1 MNTGNGIKAL
11 TIIHKVLLAGQ
22 VLFTVVSFFLVSAK
36 MLDPVPEELDR
47 IFQVI
52 ALVLS
57 AAGFFVGA
65 TLFKNKILMLRNM
78 EAGAKEKF
86 SLYRAACIFQW
97 ALMEAPC
104 LFCIVCF
111 FLTGNYAFV
120 ALASVLIL
128 LFAMQAP
135 SKVKIGFHLGLHDD
149 ELEDL

>member
-1 MNTGNGIKAL
+1 MNKGSGIKAL
-11 TIIHKVLLAGQ
+11 TIIHKVLLVGQ
-22 VLFTVVSFFLVSAK
+22 ILFIAICIFLVSAK
-36 MLDPVPEELDR
+36 MINPVPEELDR
-47 IFQVI
+47 IFQVT

-65 TLFKNKILMLRNM
+65 TLLKKKILLLRNM
-78 EAGAKEKF
+78 DADAKEKF
-86 SLYRAACIFQW
+86 TLYRAACIFQW
-97 ALMEAPC
+97 ALMEGPC

-135 SKVKIGFHLGLHDD
+135 SKVKIAFHLGLRGD
-149 ELEDL
+149 ELDDL

>member
-1 MNTGNGIKAL
+1 MIE
-11 TIIHKVLLAGQ
+11 
-22 VLFTVVSFFLVSAK
+22 
-36 MLDPVPEELDR
+36 PVPEELDR

-57 AAGFFVGA
+57 AAGFFAGA

-78 EAGAKEKF
+78 EADAKEKF
-86 SLYRAACIFQW
+86 ALYKGACVFQW

-135 SKVKIGFHLGLHDD
+135 SKVKISFHLGLGEE

>member
-1 MNTGNGIKAL
+1 MNNGSGIKAL
-11 TIIHKVLLAGQ
+11 TIIHKVLLVGQ
-22 VLFTVVSFFLVSAK
+22 ILFIAICFFLVSAK
-36 MLDPVPEELDR
+36 MMEPVEEELDR
-47 IFQVI
+47 IFQVV
-52 ALVLS
+52 ALVIS
-57 AAGFFVGA
+57 GAGFFVGV
-65 TLFKNKILMLRNM
+65 TLFKKKILLLRNM
-78 EAGAKEKF
+78 EADAKEKF

-120 ALASVLIL
+120 ALAAVLIL

-135 SKVKIGFHLGLHDD
+135 SKVKIAFHLGLRDD